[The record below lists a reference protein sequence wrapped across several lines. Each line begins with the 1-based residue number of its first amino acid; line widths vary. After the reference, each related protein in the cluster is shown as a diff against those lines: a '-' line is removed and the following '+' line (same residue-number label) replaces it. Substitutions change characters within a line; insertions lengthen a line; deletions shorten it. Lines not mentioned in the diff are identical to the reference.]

1 MGEFTT
7 LPLELSLVDDSNKD
21 EGDADGGGGGGGER
35 IGGGFVFADDFT
47 GDDNKLRPRFEPG
60 T

>member
-21 EGDADGGGGGGGER
+21 EGDADGGGGGER